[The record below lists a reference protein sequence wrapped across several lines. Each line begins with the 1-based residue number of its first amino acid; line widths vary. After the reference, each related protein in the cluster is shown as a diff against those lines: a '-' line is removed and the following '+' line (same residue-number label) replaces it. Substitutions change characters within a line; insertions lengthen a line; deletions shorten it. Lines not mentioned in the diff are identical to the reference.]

1 MPNSFLLAHLLPS
14 GTTSALPAGM
24 KVHSRYRIIEHLNIS
39 GEELGGNCLKILG
52 MDLLEYEKSVSP
64 LSTTFFHYYIYIIIH
79 YIYIYYNIYSIILYP
94 NIFPYIIIY
103 DMFNIKTLESNMEA
117 VFRGSKTADG
127 LAWM

>member
-79 YIYIYYNIYSIILYP
+79 YIYIY
-94 NIFPYIIIY
+94 IIIY
-103 DMFNIKTLESNMEA
+103 IPLYYIQIYFHILLYMICLI
-117 VFRGSKTADG
+117 SKPLSLTWRQCSEVPRQLMD
-127 LAWM
+127 